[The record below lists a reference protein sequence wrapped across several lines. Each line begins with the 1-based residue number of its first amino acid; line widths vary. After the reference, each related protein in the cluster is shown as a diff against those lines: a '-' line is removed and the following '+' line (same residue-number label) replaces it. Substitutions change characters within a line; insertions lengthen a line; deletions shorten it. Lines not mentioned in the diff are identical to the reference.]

1 MYFGT
6 KNYLKNN
13 RNHTTK
19 HALNHQYGV
28 FTVNECTVQ
37 LLAIFLGKLEV
48 LKTLSNSFLLH
59 GNSEYQQKLF

>member
-1 MYFGT
+1 ML
-6 KNYLKNN
+6 YLCFFFHQN
-13 RNHTTK
+13 TTIDI
-19 HALNHQYGV
+19 ADILNHQFGV